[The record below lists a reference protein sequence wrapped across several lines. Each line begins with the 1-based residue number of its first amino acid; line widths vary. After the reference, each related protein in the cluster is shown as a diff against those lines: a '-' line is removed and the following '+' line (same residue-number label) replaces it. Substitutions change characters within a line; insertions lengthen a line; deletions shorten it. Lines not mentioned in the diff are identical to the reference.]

1 MQFGATRNTRLSLL
15 SSADM
20 ADIHAGLHAVGGDPK
35 NG

>member
-15 SSADM
+15 GSADM
-20 ADIHAGLHAVGGDPK
+20 DAGLHAVSGDPK